1 MMQELL
7 DTKILTIV
15 TFTPAVGALLL
26 LFLRR
31 NQQQTARI
39 IALGVTLLT
48 FVFSLHL
55 FWHFDSTTSDFQF
68 VADTPWIPSFGI
80 SYQLGVDG
88 ISLFLVLLST
98 FLTPLA
104 MLASWSITDRV
115 KEYFIFM
122 LLLET
127 GMVGVFVSL
136 DLFLFYVFWEVMLIP
151 MYFLI
156 GVWGGE
162 RRIYA
167 ATKFVLYTMA
177 GSVLMLVAI
186 LAMYFLHGSSTGLYT
201 FGYPDI
207 AEAIFSGR
215 LVFTPQHEFWLF
227 LAFFVAFAIKVPLF
241 PLHTWLPDAHVE
253 APTAGSV
260 LLAGVMLK
268 MGTYGLVRFSL
279 PFFPSASH
287 LLAPVISVLAI
298 VGIIYGALVAMVQ
311 PDIKKLV
318 AYSSVSHLGFVVL
331 GIFGFTMIGIEG
343 AVYQMLNHGVST
355 GALFLL
361 VGVLYERRHTR
372 MIADYGGVAHRMP
385 VYAAIFLVVVLSSIG
400 LPGLNG
406 FVGEFLIL
414 LGTFG
419 VSPAYAAF
427 AALGVIL
434 SAVYMLWMYQRT
446 IFGEIT
452 HKANETLSDLNGREL
467 AMLAPLVVMIVWM
480 GMYSNTFLRPMDES
494 VARLVSQ
501 VQERQV
507 ELAIRIERRT
517 LSLGPLS
524 AAFPVPVITS
534 GQVSPQVTA
543 QVAEGRPEVY
553 R

>member
-1 MMQELL
+1 
-7 DTKILTIV
+7 
-15 TFTPAVGALLL
+15 
-26 LFLRR
+26 
-31 NQQQTARI
+31 
-39 IALGVTLLT
+39 
-48 FVFSLHL
+48 
-55 FWHFDSTTSDFQF
+55 
-68 VADTPWIPSFGI
+68 
-80 SYQLGVDG
+80 
-88 ISLFLVLLST
+88 
-98 FLTPLA
+98 
-104 MLASWSITDRV
+104 
-115 KEYFIFM
+115 
-122 LLLET
+122 
-127 GMVGVFVSL
+127 
-136 DLFLFYVFWEVMLIP
+136 MLIP

-268 MGTYGLVRFSL
+268 MGTYGLERFSL

-298 VGIIYGALVAMVQ
+298 VGIICGALMAMVQ

-385 VYAAIFLVVVLSSIG
+385 VYAAIFLVVALSSIG

-406 FVGEFLIL
+406 FIGEFLVL

-507 ELAIRIERRT
+507 ELAIRIESRT

-524 AAFPVPVITS
+524 AALPVPVITS
-534 GQVSPQVTA
+534 GQVSRQVTA
-543 QVAEGRPEVY
+543 QVAEGRPEFS